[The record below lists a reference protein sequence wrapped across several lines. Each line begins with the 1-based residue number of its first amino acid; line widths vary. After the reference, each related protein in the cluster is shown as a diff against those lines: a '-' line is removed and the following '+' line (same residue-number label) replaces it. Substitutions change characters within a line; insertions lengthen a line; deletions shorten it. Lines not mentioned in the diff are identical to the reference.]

1 MANASVPRKI
11 IALLTASSLL
21 NAAIGMAAFFFG
33 NFATAP
39 DMKDVTMRI
48 GFYVVNGI
56 AAAAVAGVI
65 APWILAQRNRGKSA
79 FIVAALP
86 ALLIC
91 LTVLLF
97 LTLDSWLNRTFGG

>member
-1 MANASVPRKI
+1 MSGKI
-11 IALLTASSLL
+11 ITLLTASSLL
-21 NAAIGMAAFFFG
+21 NAAIGMAAFFVG

-39 DMKDVTMRI
+39 DMEDVTMRV

-65 APWILAQRNRGKSA
+65 APWVLVQKNRGKAA
-79 FIVAALP
+79 FIVSALP
-86 ALLIC
+86 ALLVFFAA
-91 LTVLLF
+91 LSF

>member
-1 MANASVPRKI
+1 MSGKI
-11 IALLTASSLL
+11 IALLIASSLL

-39 DMKDVTMRI
+39 DMEDVTMRI

-56 AAAAVAGVI
+56 AVAAIAGVI
-65 APWILAQRNRGKSA
+65 TPWILAQKNRGKAA
-79 FIVAALP
+79 FIIAALP
-86 ALLIC
+86 MLL
-91 LTVLLF
+91 VLLAILSF